1 VFSVVVATQDVVGE
15 RMAGPGIRAWHF
27 AQELSKHFPTTL
39 IAQIDGGSGLFE
51 GQAGLPVLHLRSRE
65 SRDAMREAS
74 VLIGQPAR
82 GFRRRREGQRVVF
95 DLFDP
100 ILLELRE
107 MYGSRPSLR
116 QRLHFVAEQLRL
128 QRAMNTADLVI
139 CATPQQRELYEAAK
153 DRLIEVPFGSETS
166 DLSLGRGRAAA
177 GGPGEGTRDALIL
190 WGGGTWEWLDPK
202 TAVDAV
208 VRLNRGGVP
217 CHLLFLG
224 RTRPNRALVDRR
236 RQNRF
241 DLLIASGTPWVSAN
255 DDWVPY
261 RERLSWLRQAKIAMM
276 LHRATAEARYSIR
289 TRLFDAIS
297 AATPIVATEEGFA
310 AELVADEG
318 LGLVVPPSD
327 AAAVAAAVERLLRD
341 DVLHAQCV
349 SNLERIRPRFAWPV
363 VVQPL
368 VEALNRWKRVHS

>member
-1 VFSVVVATQDVVGE
+1 
-15 RMAGPGIRAWHF
+15 MAGPGIRAWHF
-27 AQELSKHFPTTL
+27 AQELSKHFPTKL
-39 IAQIDGGSGLFE
+39 IAQPE
-51 GQAGLPVLHLRSRE
+51 LPLRSRAAKE
-65 SRDAMREAS
+65 VMREAS

-82 GFRRRREGQRVVF
+82 GFRRMREGQRVVF

-116 QRLHFVAEQLRL
+116 QRLHFVAEQMRL
-128 QRAMNTADLVI
+128 QRAMNTADLLI

-153 DRLIEVPFGSETS
+153 DRLIQVPFGSEQ
-166 DLSLGRGRAAA
+166 D
-177 GGPGEGTRDALIL
+177 GEQLRTAIRELPLIV

-208 VRLNRGGVP
+208 VKLNRGGVP

-310 AELVADEG
+310 ADLVADEG

-327 AAAVAAAVERLLRD
+327 AGAVAAAVERLLRD

-363 VVQPL
+363 VVRPL
-368 VEALNRWKRVHS
+368 VEALNRWKQVS